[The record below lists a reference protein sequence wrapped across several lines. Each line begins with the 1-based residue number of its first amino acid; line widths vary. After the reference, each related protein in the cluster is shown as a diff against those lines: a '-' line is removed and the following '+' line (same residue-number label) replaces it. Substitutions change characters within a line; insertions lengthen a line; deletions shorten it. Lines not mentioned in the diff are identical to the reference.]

1 MAYADV
7 SDLEVRWRTLTDDEQ
22 ARAEALL
29 DDASAMLDAYITVDE
44 TDEKQLNLLKIV
56 VCNMVE
62 RAMSTGGDMYG
73 VTQQSMTAVGFSQ
86 QFSYANPT
94 GDLYITKAEKRM
106 LGISGTGNG
115 RTLMYGMVGDCD
127 ESV

>member
-7 SDLEVRWRTLTDDEQ
+7 SDLEVRWRTLTDEEQ

-62 RAMSTGGDMYG
+62 RAMSTGDDMYG

-94 GDLYITKAEKRM
+94 GDLYITKSEKRM
-106 LGISGTGNG
+106 LGISGTGKG